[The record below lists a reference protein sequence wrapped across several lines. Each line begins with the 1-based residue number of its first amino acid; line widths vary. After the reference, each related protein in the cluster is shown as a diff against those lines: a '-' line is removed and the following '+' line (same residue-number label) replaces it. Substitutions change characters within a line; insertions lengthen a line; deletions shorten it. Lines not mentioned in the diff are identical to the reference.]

1 MTRDADTDDDDG
13 LHDETIRPRKRI
25 HRALLHTPCPLLGG
39 YGGGDPAATLTLD
52 IAWPQDRDAVRE
64 LNHFVLSLV
73 RASEREMGDLRVRE
87 PWDWLAVHCANLMS
101 LAYGKRV
108 EFLGMISSGGTFAV
122 TRSASSDFGFPAH
135 PFISNRP
142 RVDRAPCPADR
153 KDTFNL
159 AAADTILWVL
169 DELQNER
176 VWPLLTATDFYAHA
190 LRSYR
195 SDPDSAYLSL
205 VTAGEILADAEQPDP
220 EPFFGEQARE
230 FLEALQAAQVDEK
243 WQTYARKNLFA
254 ATARFVGVLRD
265 ALDDEFFER
274 TEAHTD
280 TPPFRIT
287 KDKIEKALRAT
298 YGVRSLL
305 SHAGIRISNWLH
317 ADQFYEVPIG
327 RPVMRDQ
334 RAAKALE
341 SCLTILGLE
350 RVIRYAL
357 LRAFDAVRSKPE

>member
-1 MTRDADTDDDDG
+1 MVEVGNRGDDEARD
-13 LHDETIRPRKRI
+13 EPIRPRAEI
-25 HRALLHTPCPLLGG
+25 HRALLHTPCPLRGG
-39 YGGGDPAATLTLD
+39 YGGGDAAASLTLD
-52 IAWPQDRDAVRE
+52 IAWPQDRDSVRE
-64 LNHFVLSLV
+64 LNHFVLSLA

-108 EFLGMISSGGTFAV
+108 ELLGMISSGGTFSV
-122 TRSASSDFGFPAH
+122 TRAAGADYGVPHH

-142 RVDRAPCPADR
+142 RVDRAPCPPGPR
-153 KDTFNL
+153 DTFNL

-169 DELQNER
+169 EELENES

-190 LRSYR
+190 LRTYR

-230 FLEALQAAQVDEK
+230 FLEALQTAKVDEK

-254 ATARFVGVLRD
+254 STARFVGVLRT

-287 KDKIEKALRAT
+287 KDKIDKALRAT

-327 RPVMRDQ
+327 RPVMSDQ

-350 RVIRYAL
+350 RVVRYAL

>member
-1 MTRDADTDDDDG
+1 MAADNGDEEGFRD
-13 LHDETIRPRKRI
+13 ERIRPRAEI

-39 YGGGDPAATLTLD
+39 YGGGDPSATLTLD
-52 IAWPQDRDAVRE
+52 IAWPQDRDSVRE
-64 LNHFVLSLV
+64 LHHFVLSLV

-108 EFLGMISSGGTFAV
+108 EFLGMISSGGTYSV
-122 TRSASSDFGFPAH
+122 TRAAGTDYGFPQH

-142 RVDRAPCPADR
+142 RVDRAPCPPDR
-153 KDTFNL
+153 NDVFNL
-159 AAADTILWVL
+159 GAADTILWVL
-169 DELQNER
+169 DELENES

-190 LRSYR
+190 LRTYR

-205 VTAGEILADAEQPDP
+205 VTAGEILADAEQPAP
-220 EPFFGEQARE
+220 EPFLGQQARE
-230 FLEALQAAQVDEK
+230 FLEALEAAQVDAK
-243 WQTYARKNLFA
+243 WRAFAKKNLFA
-254 ATARFVGVLRD
+254 STARFVGVLRA
-265 ALDDEFFER
+265 ALDDDFFER

-287 KDKIEKALRAT
+287 KGKIDKALRAT
-298 YGVRSLL
+298 YAVRSLL

-327 RPVMRDQ
+327 RPVMSDQ

-350 RVIRYAL
+350 RVVRYAL
-357 LRAFDAVRSKPE
+357 LRAFDAVRSKP